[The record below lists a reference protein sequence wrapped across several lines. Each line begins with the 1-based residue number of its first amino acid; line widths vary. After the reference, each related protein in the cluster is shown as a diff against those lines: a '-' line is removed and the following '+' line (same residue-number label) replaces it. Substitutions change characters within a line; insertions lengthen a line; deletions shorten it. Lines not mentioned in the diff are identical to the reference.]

1 MRFRDMI
8 TIVTGGARGIGQA
21 IAHGFAKEGS
31 TVIILD
37 LLEKD
42 AENVAKEIVDKRD
55 RSG

>member
-8 TIVTGGARGIGQA
+8 TIVTGGARGIGRA

-31 TVIILD
+31 MVIILD

-42 AENVAKEIVDKRD
+42 AENVVKEIVDKRD